1 MNSRAAQLAAKIAAI
16 SRDIADTVREVRVA
30 ALIVSV
36 WMAVE
41 VTRWV
46 TSADP
51 EKLGGVAVVGIW
63 TGTAAL
69 VGAVAAIAKRH
80 SKPPES

>member
-1 MNSRAAQLAAKIAAI
+1 MNSRFTQLAAKLAAV
-16 SRDIADTVREVRVA
+16 SRDLSDAVREVRVV
-30 ALIVSV
+30 ALLVSV
-36 WMAVE
+36 WMSVE
-41 VTRWV
+41 ITLWV

-69 VGAVAAIAKRH
+69 VAAVAAIAKRH
-80 SKPPES
+80 TPPPER